1 MVCCLVKLVE
11 VRTFSSVQNLTSV
24 SMLREGTCFAVVSS
38 GLFRISS
45 LIDLL
50 TTFSDVWKT
59 GERAAIYQR
68 SDLRHQ
74 DAFNMRP
81 SQAVFRLLAVRLRWS
96 AAQQY
101 VF

>member
-1 MVCCLVKLVE
+1 MVCSLVKLVE
-11 VRTFSSVQNLTSV
+11 VRTFSSELNKCQHVTGRQ
-24 SMLREGTCFAVVSS
+24 CFAVVSS
-38 GLFRISS
+38 GMFRISS

-59 GERAAIYQR
+59 GEREVIYQR

-96 AAQQY
+96 APQQY